1 MNSSVLD
8 FQLSGSVRA
17 RIAESGL
24 SIARFLDLAQL
35 VKNLPYAR
43 CAPSDDPYQVL
54 ADRRGTCSSKHR
66 LLAVAARDSG
76 RAELRLTVGI
86 YRMSEANTP
95 GVGRVLSRAG
105 QPYVPEAHCYL
116 VSPDG
121 RFDFTGLP
129 GGNESPFTVLEA
141 EYFVDPDLLRE
152 EKVERHRRAIDAWV
166 AKVGQSSSDA
176 WALRE
181 ECIAA
186 LSASHAKM

>member
-1 MNSSVLD
+1 MKGSVLD
-8 FQLSGSVRA
+8 FQLSSSVRA
-17 RIAESGL
+17 WIADSGL
-24 SIARFLDLAQL
+24 SIANFLELAQS

-54 ADRRGTCSSKHR
+54 VDRRGTCSSKHR

-76 RAELRLTVGI
+76 CAELRLTVGI

-95 GVGRVLSRAG
+95 GVGHVLSRTG
-105 QPYVPEAHCYL
+105 RPYVPEAHCYL

-121 RFDFTGLP
+121 RFDFTGLT
-129 GGNESPFTVLEA
+129 GGKESPFTVLEG
-141 EYFVDPDLLRE
+141 EYVVDPDVLPEVKSQLH
-152 EKVERHRRAIDAWV
+152 KRAIDAWG
-166 AKVGQSSSDA
+166 AEVGLSSGDA

-186 LSASHAKM
+186 LSASHGKT